1 MKTFSPNMVD
11 GYKLGHA
18 AMYTEGTDFL
28 YSNLTPRSDK
38 YFKGSRLFDGRMVV
52 FGMSGAIQ
60 EIVEDWNDS
69 FFSQPK
75 EKVIARYKRRVDGYL
90 GAGVIDVSRMAALH
104 DLGYLPLEIKTL
116 DEGYRVKMKIP
127 ILTIKNTLPE
137 FFWLVNYLET
147 SLSDM
152 IWKSATN
159 ATIAYEYKRIAT
171 DWAIKT
177 GSPVETVLFQLHDFS
192 MRGMS
197 GYEDASRSGSGHL
210 ATGLLGTDTVGAI
223 DYIEDYYGQ
232 DLPADYLIAASI
244 PATEHAVSS
253 SNILTRVA
261 KIDKEINEQ
270 GIMVSV
276 DFDSRLLAEQEFLLY
291 YITKL
296 NPSGFCSYVADTY
309 GYWDVLSKILSNH
322 IVKDAIMTRE
332 GRLVI
337 RPDSGDPVDVI
348 CGIDVENLDEAGE
361 LEYARAWAE
370 EALVDK
376 VRSETDH
383 GEHGDSDASGYF
395 SFDGVFYEAKVD
407 IEWNRHDK
415 QYYYID
421 GHELVSF
428 EEVEFTPE
436 QKGSIQVLWEIF
448 GGTVNEAGFKVL
460 DSHIGLIYGDSITI
474 DRADKILEKLAAKGF
489 ASQNVVFGVGS
500 YTYQMNS
507 RDTFGTAMKAT
518 ATGVHGEF
526 FEIYKDPA
534 TGDKL
539 KKSAKGL
546 LYVEKNEHGG
556 FVLTDQVDS
565 EKEKNGELK
574 TRFKDGKFS
583 NLDNIETIRNRLI

>member
-261 KIDKEINEQ
+261 KLEANMSSSIGEECRN
-270 GIMVSV
+270 
-276 DFDSRLLAEQEFLLY
+276 LLLEAETEFLID
-291 YITKL
+291 YITRQ

-309 GYWDVLSKILSNH
+309 DYWGLLSEVLPRAYTQ
-322 IVKDAIMTRE
+322 IVNRE
-332 GRLVI
+332 GRLVV
-337 RPDSGDPVDVI
+337 RPDSGNPIDII
-348 CGIDVENLDEAGE
+348 CGIDVESLDEADE

-370 EALVDK
+370 ESLVDK

-395 SFDGVFYEAKVD
+395 SFGGVFYEAKIN

-428 EEVEFTPE
+428 EEVELTPE

-474 DRADKILEKLAAKGF
+474 DRADKILAKLAAKGF

-518 ATGVHGEF
+518 ATGVNGEF

-565 EKEKNGELK
+565 EKEKKGELK
-574 TRFKDGKFS
+574 IRFKDGKFS

>member
-1 MKTFSPNMVD
+1 MKVFAPHMVD

-38 YFKGSRLFDGRMVV
+38 YFKGSRLYDGKLVV

-75 EKVIARYKRRVDGYL
+75 AKVIKRYKRRVDGYL
-90 GAGVIDVSRMAALH
+90 GVGAIDVSRMAALH

-116 DEGYRVKMKIP
+116 DEGSRINMKIP
-127 ILTIKNTLPE
+127 MLTIQNTHPE

-147 SLSDM
+147 ALSSM
-152 IWKSATN
+152 IWKSTTN

-171 DWAIKT
+171 DWALKT

-192 MRGMS
+192 MRGMP
-197 GYEDASRSGSGHL
+197 GYQDSSRSNSGHM
-210 ATGLLGTDTVGAI
+210 AAGMLGTDTIGAI

-232 DLPADYLIAASI
+232 GLEEDYLIGCSI

-253 SNILTRVA
+253 SNILTRA
-261 KIDKEINEQ
+261 DFLGKQ
-270 GIMVSV
+270 GATGDV
-276 DFDSRLLAEQEFLLY
+276 RLMAEADFLLH

-296 NPSGFCSYVADTY
+296 NPTGFCSYVADTY
-309 GYWDVLSKILSNH
+309 AYWNVLVDVL
-322 IVKDAIMTRE
+322 TRE
-332 GRLVI
+332 DVKAAILARDGRLVI

-348 CGIDVENLDEAGE
+348 CGLDIDNLDKAETLEA
-361 LEYARAWAE
+361 AKSWAE
-370 EALVDK
+370 ETLVDR
-376 VRSETDH
+376 VRSETAH
-383 GEHGDSDASGYF
+383 GEPGDTEAEGYF
-395 SFDGVFYEAKVD
+395 SFGGIIYEAKVE

-415 QYYYID
+415 QYYYMD
-421 GHELVSF
+421 GHDLVSF
-428 EEVEFTPE
+428 EVADLTPE

-448 GGTVNEAGFKVL
+448 GGTVNEARFKVL

-474 DRADKILEKLAAKGF
+474 DRADTILRKLSEKGF
-489 ASQNVVFGVGS
+489 ASQNVVFGIGS

-518 ATGVHGEF
+518 GTGVEGDF

-539 KKSAKGL
+539 KQSAKGL
-546 LYVEKNEHGG
+546 LCVEKNEHGT
-556 FVLTDQVDS
+556 FFLKDQVDT
-565 EKEKNGELK
+565 EKEKTGELI
-574 TRFKDGKFS
+574 TRFKDGAFF
-583 NLDNIETIRNRLI
+583 NLPNIKTIRGRLEIAA